1 MRMGC
6 KIFLLILGSLALG
19 IVSYAGYSFYSI
31 YQEDKEAVKVYSDIA
46 SKYQT
51 EVELIDDVKSSI
63 VNVIT
68 EDEIAYNKAKDEF
81 IKKWQGTNYDAL
93 KKINS
98 DYICTIEIPQINIS
112 YPVVSNSEK
121 NADYYLTHTFDKS
134 KNSAG
139 TIFLDYL
146 FERNLYNNHLI
157 MFGHNMKNQSMFGG
171 LSTFLDVDLVQPIYI
186 YMYNEDVLNIY
197 QLYSVY
203 NAETGSETYTA
214 YFNNKEHYEDYFTMS
229 LENATGSIKNIE
241 DVNILSDKGN
251 QILTLSTCYGTKH
264 KEYTIWQCIN
274 VERIEY
280 DEEVN

>member
-1 MRMGC
+1 MLCMS
-6 KIFLLILGSLALG
+6 IS
-19 IVSYAGYSFYSI
+19 IVSYAGYSFYKI
-31 YQEDKEAVKVYSDIA
+31 YQEDKEAVKVYRDIA
-46 SKYQT
+46 TNYHN
-51 EVELIDDVKSSI
+51 EVE
-63 VNVIT
+63 VIEEVTSTT
-68 EDEIAYNKAKDEF
+68 EMSVVESTAYKKAKEEF
-81 IKKWQGTNYDAL
+81 INKWQGTNYAAL
-93 KKINS
+93 KNINS

-112 YPVVSNSEK
+112 YPIVSNSKKDAE
-121 NADYYLTHTFDKS
+121 YYLTHTFDKS

-146 FERNLYNNHLI
+146 FERNLKYNHLI
-157 MFGHNMKNQSMFGG
+157 MFGHNMKNQTMFGG
-171 LSTFLDVDLVQPIYI
+171 LSTFLDTDLVQPIYI

-214 YFNNKEHYEDYFTMS
+214 FFNDKEHYKDYYTMS
-229 LENATGSIKNIE
+229 LENATGAIQNIDE
-241 DVNILSDKGN
+241 VNTLVDKGN

-280 DEEVN
+280 NEKVD